1 MDYELRVINKPL
13 YYIELV
19 ALLNSL
25 VNDKHSEELRLSAEQ
40 ESFLQELKGLRIQGL
55 ELFEFYLYKDELN
68 SIHDV
73 ENLLHSI
80 DKNNFLYLFFG
91 EEVDREEL
99 KNYIEHFDRERKR
112 ILNNPILV
120 KYSEEMLCLL
130 FQKTDAFKE
139 KLMDIF
145 RVIDQKVA
153 EQMTISED
161 YKDSIQKV
169 SQELRSRMP
178 LDVAQGIMGKKFMR
192 ISDYT
197 SYYFVPSFFYT
208 RKPMRTFDKKSQI
221 VVYPIEQ
228 QNEYSKN
235 TLANA
240 LRIIGDDTRLEIIEK
255 LAVRPMYGKELAG
268 ELELVS
274 STVSHHLEQLR
285 SIGLINEERVK
296 SVKYFSLNINEYN
309 SLCDTMKSFIS
320 ASKIGEQQ

>member
-13 YYIELV
+13 YYIELI

-25 VNDKHSEELRLSAEQ
+25 VNDKHSEELRLSAGQ
-40 ESFLQELKGLRIQGL
+40 EAFLQGLKGLRIQGL

-68 SIHDV
+68 SIQDV
-73 ENLLHSI
+73 ENLFYNI
-80 DKNNFLYLFFG
+80 DKTDFLNLFFG
-91 EEVDREEL
+91 EEVDKAEL
-99 KNYIEHFDRERKR
+99 MNDIEHFDRERKR
-112 ILNNPILV
+112 ILNSPFLV

-130 FQKTDAFKE
+130 FQKTHVFKE

-145 RVIDQKVA
+145 RVIDQKVV
-153 EQMTISED
+153 EQMARSED
-161 YKDSIQKV
+161 YKESIQKV
-169 SQELRSRMP
+169 SQELRSRIP

-192 ISDYT
+192 VNDYT
-197 SYYFVPSFFYT
+197 SYYFVPSFFYKK
-208 RKPMRTFDKKSQI
+208 KPMRTFDKKSQI
-221 VVYPIEQ
+221 VVYPIQ
-228 QNEYSKN
+228 KQNEYSKN

-255 LAVRPMYGKELAG
+255 LATRPMYGKELAG
-268 ELELVS
+268 ALGLVT

-309 SLCDTMKSFIS
+309 SLCDTMKCFIT
-320 ASKIGEQQ
+320 ASKTGETQ